1 MSRNNNRKYL
11 GNFIVASLL
20 IPQIGSAQ
28 TFTAPDRG
36 YEYPSLTQSSLVT
49 VLETQSPNHKICQD
63 YLSAMKS
70 HLLPGGR
77 PVKLSDNE
85 SYNRAVIYTRYPQAP
100 YIKDAG
106 LPDGLKYRET
116 KLGSFIQPHEGPI
129 FYYRSGLGS
138 WRGNSGAIYA
148 SKTNVWADL
157 PWEDFDESDEVL
169 NTRERST
176 TLPKGFFLLD
186 EAFVGPNYEVYWNEN
201 NDTVLRRLPPFVTAA
216 SRSEFQ
222 PLLEITPK
230 GDALKLTSLC
240 EPKLDTSNLN
250 VLSYPHLSALFETLA
265 HIVGEPIFSGTLGS
279 SRRQVYRA
287 DGIRKSAWATPWVIG
302 KGYNEPER
310 AAGALEIWSYRDAWS
325 RWKYLKLMEGYQ
337 AAKDDMYWL
346 IVNHY
351 DEVPDNIEGLAEQT
365 LNRVILNHFIFAS
378 ARPRY
383 SSIFASDLDV
393 AIAGA
398 YDQTMDAEA
407 FNTALKM
414 AQDLDAESKSDV
426 SYNVHHLITASFF
439 SPKLIEHVMET
450 GKGLE
455 AKNPYGKTPL
465 MVAAHI
471 GNTAAVRELIARGV
485 DISATLK
492 TPEELLEIG
501 GPYGGNNYMKPLP
514 RTALDYAI
522 ENAPMDI
529 INLLLNAGAVSAA
542 KDMQKSRITMNPNL
556 GIFEKEDLKIRL
568 QHFDK

>member
-1 MSRNNNRKYL
+1 MCIR
-11 GNFIVASLL
+11 
-20 IPQIGSAQ
+20 
-28 TFTAPDRG
+28 DR
-36 YEYPSLTQSSLVT
+36 
-49 VLETQSPNHKICQD
+49 
-63 YLSAMKS
+63 
-70 HLLPGGR
+70 
-77 PVKLSDNE
+77 
-85 SYNRAVIYTRYPQAP
+85 
-100 YIKDAG
+100 
-106 LPDGLKYRET
+106 
-116 KLGSFIQPHEGPI
+116 
-129 FYYRSGLGS
+129 
-138 WRGNSGAIYA
+138 
-148 SKTNVWADL
+148 
-157 PWEDFDESDEVL
+157 
-169 NTRERST
+169 
-176 TLPKGFFLLD
+176 
-186 EAFVGPNYEVYWNEN
+186 
-201 NDTVLRRLPPFVTAA
+201 
-216 SRSEFQ
+216 
-222 PLLEITPK
+222 
-230 GDALKLTSLC
+230 
-240 EPKLDTSNLN
+240 
-250 VLSYPHLSALFETLA
+250 
-265 HIVGEPIFSGTLGS
+265 
-279 SRRQVYRA
+279 
-287 DGIRKSAWATPWVIG
+287 AWATPWVIG
-302 KGYNEPER
+302 KGYNEPET

-414 AQDLDAESKSDV
+414 AQDLDAKSKSDV
-426 SYNVHHLITASFF
+426 SYNVHHLITASLF

-471 GNTAAVRELIARGV
+471 GNTAAVRALIAKDV
-485 DISATLK
+485 DIFATLK

-529 INLLLNAGAVSAA
+529 ITLLLNAGAVSAA
-542 KDMQKSRITMNPNL
+542 KDLLESRIAMNPNL
-556 GIFEKEDLKIRL
+556 DTFEKENLEIRL
-568 QHFDK
+568 QLFDK